1 MDVVLLFVS
10 LVIFAC
16 IGFQY
21 WSGKIGVPGL
31 FLFIV
36 LGMLCGSDGIF
47 KIPFSNYEIAN
58 QICSFALIFIM
69 FYGGA
74 GTKWS
79 AAKPVALKAIMLSG
93 AGTFLTA
100 GLLGAFCHLVL
111 GFEILE
117 SFLVGAV
124 ICSTDAASVFSILRS
139 KKMNLKY
146 STASLLEVESGSN
159 DPFSYMLTVVILSL
173 MNGDGFGVGNVFLL
187 LFKQVSIGIICGF
200 TFALLTKVVVT
211 YFDVK
216 VTGLGPA
223 FAVAVALISY
233 SLPTI
238 IGGNGYLSVYI
249 TGIIVG
255 NIRIPNKK
263 NVIQFFDGITGIMQM
278 LLFFLLGLLSYPSQ
292 LPGVWAKAFV
302 IAAFLTFVAR
312 PAAVFVTLLP
322 FKCKIRQLLFVSWS
336 GMRGVASIVFAIMAV
351 NGSVSLENDLFHIV
365 FFIVLFSILVQG
377 TLLPT
382 VARRLNM
389 IDSSGDVMKTFT
401 DYADEVPIQYIQFV
415 LNKGHDWVNKRISQ
429 VVLPPES
436 ILVLIIRNGEKVI
449 PRGDTRLLPGDTIVI
464 SGRAGSKVKGVNLV
478 EKELDEGSEWVNKRI
493 SEVPKN
499 HNLIVMV
506 KRNGNVL
513 IPRGNTV
520 LNAGDILV
528 INKL

>member
-1 MDVVLLFVS
+1 MDLMLLFVA

-47 KIPFSNYEIAN
+47 KIPFENYEIAN
-58 QICSFALIFIM
+58 NICSFALIFIM

-79 AAKPVALKAIMLSG
+79 AAKPVAVKAIILSG
-93 AGTFLTA
+93 LGTFMTA
-100 GLLGAFCHLVL
+100 GLLGAFCHFVL
-111 GFEILE
+111 GFEVLE
-117 SFLVGAV
+117 SFLIGAV

-146 STASLLEVESGSN
+146 STASMLEVESGSN

-173 MNGDGFGVGNVFLL
+173 MNGDGFGVGNVFIL
-187 LFKQVSIGIICGF
+187 LFKQVSIGVICGF
-200 TFALLTKVVVT
+200 AFAIITKLVVK
-211 YFDVK
+211 YFDLK
-216 VTGLGPA
+216 ATGMGPA
-223 FAVAVALISY
+223 FTVAVALISY
-233 SLPTI
+233 ALPTI

-255 NIRIPNKK
+255 NIRIANKK

-278 LLFFLLGLLSYPSQ
+278 LLFFLLGLLAFPSQ
-292 LPGVWAKAFV
+292 LPAVCAKALV
-302 IAAFLTFVAR
+302 IALFLTFVAR
-312 PAAVFVTLLP
+312 PVAVFATLLP

-336 GMRGVASIVFAIMAV
+336 GMRGVASIVFSIMAV
-351 NGSVSLENDLFHIV
+351 TNPASLDNDIFHIV

-382 VARRLNM
+382 VAKKLNM
-389 IDSSGDVMKTFT
+389 IDTSGDVMKTFT
-401 DYADEVPIQYIQFV
+401 DYTDEVPIQYIQFT
-415 LNKGHDWVNKRISQ
+415 LNKGHEWENKSLFQII
-429 VVLPPES
+429 LPPES

-449 PRGDTRLLPGDTIVI
+449 PRGNTKLLAGDVIVI

-478 EKELDEGSEWVNKRI
+478 EKELDESSEWVNKKI
-493 SEVPKN
+493 SDIPKN
-499 HNLIVMV
+499 NNLIVMV

-513 IPRGNTV
+513 IPRGDTV
-520 LNAGDILV
+520 LVQGDILV
-528 INKL
+528 ISKV